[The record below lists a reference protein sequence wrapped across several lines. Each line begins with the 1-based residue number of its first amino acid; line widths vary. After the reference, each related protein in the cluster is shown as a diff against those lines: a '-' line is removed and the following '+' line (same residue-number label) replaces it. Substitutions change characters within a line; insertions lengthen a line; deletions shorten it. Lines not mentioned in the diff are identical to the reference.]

1 MNHHSAIESQD
12 SPDMFPTADQIEH
25 EAYLR
30 WERRGG
36 SHGNDRGDWCAA
48 EQDLLLTLNY
58 EVAAF
63 YPLQAPESQYVGS
76 KVRRVCRFCEQ
87 AAPITTF
94 SATPLALPSFLENRS
109 LFTYEECD
117 DCHAHFA
124 SSVEADLKTFL
135 AQLRIGPGLN
145 SLSRTSIA
153 ALKGLAKMALSIMPA
168 TELHSFEDTREWVVN
183 PDHDFDLRLFGELG
197 CGLHVLPSIQ
207 PEPWTALVRRVDD
220 EAPMPYMLFFVGTT
234 HVVIQAPVPLSARDE
249 DLDGT
254 RTIIPRTDSSYAM
267 GSESGRQAP
276 SPFRANP
283 HRIGTRHNANSPV

>member
-1 MNHHSAIESQD
+1 
-12 SPDMFPTADQIEH
+12 MFPTADQIEH

-63 YPLQAPESQYVGS
+63 YALNAAKPQFIGTQG
-76 KVRRVCRFCEQ
+76 RRVCRFCEQ
-87 AAPITTF
+87 AAPIATF
-94 SATPLALPSFLENRS
+94 SAIPAALPAFLENRS

-124 SSVEADLKTFL
+124 SSVEADLEAFL
-135 AQLRIGPGLN
+135 TQLRSGSGPN
-145 SLSRTSIA
+145 SLSQTSIA
-153 ALKGLAKMALSIMPA
+153 ALKGLAKMALSILPA
-168 TELHSFEDTREWVVN
+168 AELHSFEDTREWVVN

-197 CGLHVLPSIQ
+197 CGLHTLPSIQ
-207 PEPWTALVRRVDD
+207 ADPWTALVRRVDD
-220 EAPMPYMLFFVGTT
+220 EAPMPYMLFFVGTA

-267 GSESGRQAP
+267 GSEPGRQAP
-276 SPFRANP
+276 SPFRSNP
-283 HRIGTRHNANSPV
+283 NRIRPNANSPI

>member
-1 MNHHSAIESQD
+1 
-12 SPDMFPTADQIEH
+12 MFPTADQIEH

-63 YPLQAPESQYVGS
+63 YALNAAAPQFIGS
-76 KVRRVCRFCEQ
+76 EGRRVCRFCEQ
-87 AAPITTF
+87 AAPLATF
-94 SATPLALPSFLENRS
+94 AATPRALPSFLENRS

-124 SSVEADLKTFL
+124 SSVEADLEAFL
-135 AQLRIGPGLN
+135 KRLRFGLESN

-168 TELHSFEDTREWVVN
+168 AELHSFEDTREWVVN

-197 CGLHVLPSIQ
+197 CGLHALRSIQ
-207 PEPWTALVRRVDD
+207 ANPWTALVRRVDD
-220 EAPMPYMLFFVGTT
+220 EAPMPYMLFFVGTAN
-234 HVVIQAPVPLSARDE
+234 VVIQAPVPLSARDE
-249 DLDGT
+249 DLDGE
-254 RTIIPRTDSSYAM
+254 RTVIPRTDSSYAM
-267 GSESGRQAP
+267 GSEPGRQAP
-276 SPFRANP
+276 SPFRSNP
-283 HRIGTRHNANSPV
+283 SGMRRNANSPI

>member
-1 MNHHSAIESQD
+1 
-12 SPDMFPTADQIEH
+12 MFPTADQIEH

-63 YPLQAPESQYVGS
+63 YALNANAPQFIGS
-76 KVRRVCRFCEQ
+76 EGRRVCRFCEQ
-87 AAPITTF
+87 AAPIATF
-94 SATPLALPSFLENRS
+94 SAIPRALPSFLENRS

-124 SSVEADLKTFL
+124 SSVEADLEAFTNQWRSGSGSDAL
-135 AQLRIGPGLN
+135 A
-145 SLSRTSIA
+145 RTSIA

-168 TELHSFEDTREWVVN
+168 AELHSFEDTREWVVN

-197 CGLHVLPSIQ
+197 CGLHALRSI
-207 PEPWTALVRRVDD
+207 PADPWTALVRRVDH
-220 EAPMPYMLFFVGTT
+220 EAPMPYMLFFVGTGN
-234 HVVIQAPVPLSARDE
+234 VVIQAPVPLSARDE
-249 DLDGT
+249 DLDGE

-267 GSESGRQAP
+267 GSDPRQQAP
-276 SPFRANP
+276 SPFRANLN
-283 HRIGTRHNANSPV
+283 RVRSDANLPI

>member
-1 MNHHSAIESQD
+1 
-12 SPDMFPTADQIEH
+12 MFPTADQIEH

-58 EVAAF
+58 EVVAF
-63 YPLQAPESQYVGS
+63 HALNASAPQFVGS
-76 KVRRVCRFCEQ
+76 KGRRVCRFCEQ
-87 AAPITTF
+87 AAPIATF
-94 SATPLALPSFLENRS
+94 SAVPLALPLFLENRS

-124 SSVEADLKTFL
+124 SSVEADLEAFHT
-135 AQLRIGPGLN
+135 QLRSGPGPN
-145 SLSRTSIA
+145 SLSRASIA

-197 CGLHVLPSIQ
+197 CGLHALPSIQ
-207 PEPWTALVRRVDD
+207 ADPWTALVRRVDD
-220 EAPMPYMLFFVGTT
+220 EAPMPYMLFFVGTAS
-234 HVVIQAPVPLSARDE
+234 VVIQAPVPLSARDE

-254 RTIIPRTDSSYAM
+254 QTIIPRTDSSYAM
-267 GSESGRQAP
+267 GSEPSRQAP
-276 SPFRANP
+276 SPFRANSNEM
-283 HRIGTRHNANSPV
+283 RRNANSPV